1 MITKALV
8 VSSPGGEF
16 VYTDVEVDED
26 IRATEVLVQIVATG
40 VCHTDINFGQH
51 DIEGMFP
58 AILGHEGA
66 GIISKVG
73 SRVCN
78 FQRGDCV
85 ILSYTSCGE
94 CKYCVRKDTSFC
106 NDWELDN
113 FGIGR
118 GWDGSKAYGYPPGED
133 ESSETKITSHFFGQ
147 SCFSSYAVVDERCC
161 IKVGE
166 PGNVDLDLSSLAPLG
181 CGILTG
187 AGAMLNVLKPS
198 QEDIVCIV
206 GAGAVGLAAIMAL
219 NFLDTKPKQVIAV
232 DIVDDRLE
240 LAKRY
245 GATHVINS
253 TKHKDL
259 PGALKR
265 VTNFEGID
273 VSIDATGRSEVIG
286 DLLEATAKLGT
297 VCSVGV
303 GKLDAD
309 VPINV
314 FNAVNTGRKYVGCC
328 MGNSYPPDFIP
339 KLIEGWKEG
348 KFPFTDLITRY
359 DAADMETAKADIL
372 SGKVV
377 KAVLTWGAP
386 GN

>member
-8 VSSPGGEF
+8 VSSPG
-16 VYTDVEVDED
+16 D

-58 AILGHEGA
+58 AILGHE
-66 GIISKVG
+66 
-73 SRVCN
+73 
-78 FQRGDCV
+78 
-85 ILSYTSCGE
+85 
-94 CKYCVRKDTSFC
+94 
-106 NDWELDN
+106 
-113 FGIGR
+113 GR

-303 GKLDAD
+303 GK
-309 VPINV
+309 
-314 FNAVNTGRKYVGCC
+314 
-328 MGNSYPPDFIP
+328 
-339 KLIEGWKEG
+339 
-348 KFPFTDLITRY
+348 FPFTDLITRY